1 MLIVADIEQLPV
13 EQARKGDPGAWDAL
27 FRRYQMPLYVYAYE
41 LLRDEQASLDVV
53 QETFVAA
60 VRHLPTLRSDDRFG
74 SWLFGI
80 ARQKCAQRWRK
91 SRREESAMESLAN
104 QFVDAER
111 GADEWLIR
119 KEQEADFRRLL
130 EQLPEPQREVLV
142 LFFLEEFPL
151 DEIARI
157 TRAQVGTVKSRLH
170 YAKKAMRHLL
180 ENKPL

>member
-1 MLIVADIEQLPV
+1 MLIVADIEQLPI
-13 EQARKGDPGAWDAL
+13 EQARKGDPGAWDTL

-41 LLRDEQASLDVV
+41 LSHDEQGSLDVV

-60 VRHLPTLRSDDRFG
+60 VRHLRTLRLDEKFG

-80 ARQKCAQRWRK
+80 ARQKCVQRWRQ
-91 SRREESAMESLAN
+91 SRREAIAMETLTSEP
-104 QFVDAER
+104 VDTER

-119 KEQEADFRRLL
+119 KEQEADFLQLL

-142 LFFLEEFPL
+142 LFFLEEFSL

-157 TRAQVGTVKSRLH
+157 TSAQPGTVKSRLH
-170 YAKKAMRHLL
+170 YAKKAMRQLL

>member
-1 MLIVADIEQLPV
+1 MLAVADIEQLPI
-13 EQARKGDPGAWDAL
+13 EQARKGDPGAWDTL
-27 FRRYQMPLYVYAYE
+27 FRRYQMPLYVYGYE

-53 QETFVAA
+53 QETFLAA
-60 VRHLPTLRSDDRFG
+60 TRHLGSLRSDEKFG

-80 ARQKCAQRWRK
+80 ARQKCTQRWRQ
-91 SRREESAMESLAN
+91 SCREEAAMESFAN
-104 QFVDAER
+104 EPLETGP

-119 KEQEADFRRLL
+119 REQEAEFLKVL

-142 LFFLEEFPL
+142 LFFLEDFSI

-157 TRAQVGTVKSRLH
+157 TRAQSGTVKSRLH
-170 YAKKAMRHLL
+170 YAKKAMRQLL

>member
-1 MLIVADIEQLPV
+1 
-13 EQARKGDPGAWDAL
+13 
-27 FRRYQMPLYVYAYE
+27 
-41 LLRDEQASLDVV
+41 
-53 QETFVAA
+53 
-60 VRHLPTLRSDDRFG
+60 
-74 SWLFGI
+74 
-80 ARQKCAQRWRK
+80 
-91 SRREESAMESLAN
+91 MESLAN
-104 QFVDAER
+104 QFVDAEG